1 MDKKKEALCSLG
13 GRNLYDAIS
22 TEADRTPEEKSVKVP
37 SLHTL
42 AGTQFSSVINQV
54 SENLAEL
61 DNALKDPKND
71 KKMSSLCT
79 LGGRQLSSII
89 NDMIDISENLGAI
102 EKALAVIGNGS
113 TQQGLKQLSEVS
125 AAVEKARKDYP
136 SSVWKEAGQEGVE
149 KAFLAKIKEAEAA
162 YLSGDRNALL
172 AKADE
177 LEGMNIRMKNKEWL

>member
-1 MDKKKEALCSLG
+1 MDKKKEALCNLG
-13 GRNLYDAIS
+13 GRSLCDAIS
-22 TEADRTPEEKSVKVP
+22 TEADKAPKEESVKVP

-42 AGTQFSSVINQV
+42 AGKQFSSVINQV
-54 SENLAEL
+54 SENLTEL
-61 DNALKDPKND
+61 DNALKDPKNE
-71 KKMSSLCT
+71 KKLNSLCT

-89 NDMIDISENLGAI
+89 NDMIDISENLGVI

-125 AAVEKARKDYP
+125 AAVEKARKEYP
-136 SSVWKEAGQEGVE
+136 SSAWKEAGLEGVE

-162 YLSGDRNALL
+162 YHSGDKEALF

-177 LEGMNIRMKNKEWL
+177 LKGMNIRMKNKEWL

>member
-1 MDKKKEALCSLG
+1 MDKKKETLCSLG
-13 GRNLYDAIS
+13 GRNLCDAIS
-22 TEADRTPEEKSVKVP
+22 TEADRPQKEVPVKVP

-54 SENLAEL
+54 SENLTEL

-71 KKMSSLCT
+71 KKISLCS

-89 NDMIDISENLGAI
+89 NDMIDISENLDAI

-125 AAVEKARKDYP
+125 TAVEKARKEYP
-136 SSVWKEAGQEGVE
+136 SSAWKEAGQEGVE
-149 KAFLAKIKEAEAA
+149 KAFLAKLKEAEAA
-162 YLSGDRNALL
+162 YHSGDKEALL

-177 LEGMNIRMKNKEWL
+177 LEGMNIRMKNKEWQ